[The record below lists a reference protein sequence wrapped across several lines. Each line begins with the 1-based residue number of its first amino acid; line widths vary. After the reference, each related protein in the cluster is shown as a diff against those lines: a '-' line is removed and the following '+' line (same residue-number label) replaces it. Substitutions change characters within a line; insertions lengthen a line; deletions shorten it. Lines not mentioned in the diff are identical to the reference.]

1 MVFGTKQIACGPRL
15 IRHNPSLGYPAPSG
29 LRAAT
34 GQIPQSTHDPRGA
47 DRSYPLLMGLLI
59 LSAVISKQS
68 RFLGIRRQVIVVHR
82 KEGSRLGP
90 GPEEH
95 SPPSQPPSCA
105 VSRCIRRKRRVLV
118 VAVLFHLL
126 SAETGHRLHP
136 VSHPA
141 LLDIGSDLAR
151 AAFAPLPDL
160 EAKGV
165 EIDKVVGI
173 PTWLRDN
180 DLRPAICVV
189 WLVPELPVA
198 SRQGSGASG
207 CPAAGWASP
216 KASSRAVTILEV
228 S

>member
-1 MVFGTKQIACGPRL
+1 MVFGTIHIACGPRL

-34 GQIPQSTHDPRGA
+34 GQIPQGSHDPRGA
-47 DRSYPLLMGLLI
+47 DHPYPLLTGLLI

-68 RFLGIRRQVIVVHR
+68 GFLGIQRQVIVVHR
-82 KEGSRLGP
+82 KEGSRLRP

-95 SPPSQPPSCA
+95 PPPSQPPSCA
-105 VSRCIRRKRRVLV
+105 VPGCIRRKRGVLV

-141 LLDIGSDLAR
+141 LLDIGSGLAG
-151 AAFAPLPDL
+151 AAFAALPDL
-160 EAKGV
+160 ESKGV
-165 EIDKVVGI
+165 EIDNVMGI
-173 PTWLRDN
+173 PTRLCDN

-207 CPAAGWASP
+207 CPAAGWASS
-216 KASSRAVTILEV
+216 KVSSRAVTILEI